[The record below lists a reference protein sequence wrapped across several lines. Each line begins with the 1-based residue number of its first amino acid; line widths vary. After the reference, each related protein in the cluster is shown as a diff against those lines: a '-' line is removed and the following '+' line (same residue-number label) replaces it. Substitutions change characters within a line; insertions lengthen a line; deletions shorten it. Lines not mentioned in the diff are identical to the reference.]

1 MRNHWYVKKWGF
13 IDVILL
19 ILVYSRGAES
29 FCCRLWA
36 VPRSLSS
43 SLAPGFRDYRLGPK
57 TQTRTRAQLESI
69 IVRARPGPGRRR
81 ARLGPGRAFGPS
93 SRVHRV
99 QSRSGDR
106 CTDHRPDQ
114 HQYSARG
121 SNYRARRA
129 STTVVRQCV
138 PSVATS
144 RSLAHTQRVAAAMAK
159 ARGVTVFI
167 ALLAAAILA
176 CGDEAADGEVGGAG
190 SSSCPAQEACEA
202 PSPPFVG
209 DIGIRYVGSVYLST

>member
-1 MRNHWYVKKWGF
+1 M
-13 IDVILL
+13 
-19 ILVYSRGAES
+19 
-29 FCCRLWA
+29 
-36 VPRSLSS
+36 
-43 SLAPGFRDYRLGPK
+43 
-57 TQTRTRAQLESI
+57 
-69 IVRARPGPGRRR
+69 
-81 ARLGPGRAFGPS
+81 
-93 SRVHRV
+93 
-99 QSRSGDR
+99 
-106 CTDHRPDQ
+106 
-114 HQYSARG
+114 
-121 SNYRARRA
+121 
-129 STTVVRQCV
+129 RQCV

-209 DIGIRYVGSVYLST
+209 DIGIRYVGSVYMRPLIPRARRHDSLIRLEYTERL